1 MGGKV
6 AYGVVSPGTEPG
18 DGGTLTTPTTP
29 IKDPIMCD
37 RCNKPAA
44 TCEHAN
50 LSPWVR
56 RALANKLPPKRL

>member
-1 MGGKV
+1 M
-6 AYGVVSPGTEPG
+6 
-18 DGGTLTTPTTP
+18 TTPTTP